1 MSQTRLA
8 DDVTRHG
15 ADWNCVRVVLG
26 MGETN
31 CNVASNFDFNHS
43 HNFCALV
50 VAHSVRAASILHQ
63 QPVEPLGEFGPSAR
77 LRPRRGLSLALLLSL
92 VAASQFLAEFL
103 GDVAFLRQPDQ
114 VRSDGARGAR
124 WRRRSVSPSGG
135 FTSPGSMYFF
145 PSISWAA
152 YGSDTATCRTEA

>member
-1 MSQTRLA
+1 VSQTRLA

-63 QPVEPLGEFGPSAR
+63 QPVEPLGGFGPSAR
-77 LRPRRGLSLALLLSL
+77 RRPRRGLSLALLLSL
-92 VAASQFLAEFL
+92 VAPAQFLAEFL
-103 GDVAFLRQPDQ
+103 GRLAFDRQP
-114 VRSDGARGAR
+114 G
-124 WRRRSVSPSGG
+124 
-135 FTSPGSMYFF
+135 PG
-145 PSISWAA
+145 
-152 YGSDTATCRTEA
+152 R

>member
-63 QPVEPLGEFGPSAR
+63 QPVERFGEFGPSAR

-92 VAASQFLAEFL
+92 VAPAQFLAEFL
-103 GDVAFLRQPDQ
+103 GRLASLCQLDEVAQ
-114 VRSDGARGAR
+114 VRRAGAAAWR
-124 WRRRSVSPSGG
+124 WSSNIRSTWGSPRLMPRRTNPAG
-135 FTSPGSMYFF
+135 
-145 PSISWAA
+145 IAI
-152 YGSDTATCRTEA
+152 